1 MEGAIKFYNRYTKS
15 LEEEAVCG
23 GILLKFL
30 YHSVVGPLALHCFV
44 KRKFFSEIFGYFMRH
59 PASKKCIRSFV
70 ERHKIDMLTAE
81 KKVEDFANF
90 DDFFTRK
97 LKKDARPIAV
107 DYRKIVFPCDG
118 RHLLVENFENLP
130 SFYVKGQKFDL
141 EKLLR
146 NDELLKRFQN
156 GAAVISR
163 LCPADYHRFH
173 FPCDAVIRKI
183 YKVNGDYFSV
193 NPLAVCK
200 KIAIFFENKRIV
212 SVLQSRDVDQFLMV
226 EVGATCVGSI
236 TQTAEVGHLYFKG
249 EEKGFFSFG
258 GSTIIT
264 IFQKNK
270 VTFAEDLCQNS
281 AKGVEIFA
289 FMGDDMGKKYEKI
302 VHS

>member
-15 LEEEAVCG
+15 LEKEAVWG
-23 GILLKFL
+23 GLWLKFL
-30 YHSVVGPLALHCFV
+30 YHSAVGSLPLRCFV
-44 KRKFFSEIFGYFMRH
+44 KRKIFSEIFGYFTRH
-59 PASKKCIRSFV
+59 PASKKYIRPFV
-70 ERHKIDMLTAE
+70 ERHKIDMLTSE
-81 KKVEDFANF
+81 KKIEDFVNF
-90 DDFFTRK
+90 NDFFARK

-107 DYRKIVFPCDG
+107 DYKKIVFPCDG

-130 SFYVKGQKFDL
+130 PFYVKGQAFDL
-141 EKLLR
+141 GKLLR
-146 NDELLKRFQN
+146 NDELLKRFQS

-173 FPCDAVIRKI
+173 FPCDAFIRKI
-183 YKVNGDYFSV
+183 YKVNGNYFSV
-193 NPLAVCK
+193 NPLAIRK
-200 KIAIFFENKRIV
+200 KIAIFFENKRLV

-236 TQTAEVGHLYFKG
+236 RQTAEVGHLYFKG

-264 IFQKNK
+264 IFQKDK

-281 AKGVEIFA
+281 AKGLEMFA

-302 VHS
+302 G